1 MVLSNKIFPHINV
14 YLCFIFWIIVFPL
27 THFAVFLDESI
38 LGSSVNLYG
47 IITICLVVANC
58 LWYLNLNLVLHK
70 AEVVRIMSI
79 ATVLLCLPL
88 MIHIKDISLCIP
100 LVLPFLITAV
110 VLFSLHQM
118 RYNIQKRNLLLWI
131 IVAGNTVNA
140 IIHDASFVMQYN
152 IDTPPAD
159 SILASISI
167 TICMYLLLRSRFSAF
182 DIIGNLFTL
191 IILYLYFL
199 HHINIKV
206 IFIIVPSV
214 VILLGLLMKENL
226 KTGLTIIAITAIC
239 TWMSYCI
246 GFFDN
251 FDPVS
256 EFSKYSSNTMA
267 HIKTA
272 WNNILLGHGLGT
284 FAMANLEVNPNYYT
298 ERAYSTLLHLMAV
311 GGIAAVIPMLT
322 AWYALIKTSL
332 NRFNSLSRQLSNL
345 SIILPFILATV
356 TTSISVFSIPVFFAM
371 CYTIWYVS
379 CQNPVS
385 KKSVTWKQLYIR
397 RVPIAIIT
405 TVSLLFFITGIV
417 SLNQISK
424 IEKENICDNLEKR
437 VVNPFIVASRLKE
450 HEMRCVYQGLTVLPV
465 TQWLAAYR
473 RIMMNEII
481 PYRPKKIFFEHL
493 INLEDHFTEE
503 EKKEIRDLAD
513 RLYPTLLLEIE
524 ENKKENKEKSKQNK
538 DTIETSA
545 TESSKSGDL
554 SSDNREQKDM
564 QSGSNDGKD
573 KTKQEE
579 TPEDIGNTT
588 DSQ

>member
-1 MVLSNKIFPHINV
+1 MNRDSTMVFSNKIFPRINI

-58 LWYLNLNLVLHK
+58 LWYLNRNLVLHK
-70 AEVVRIMSI
+70 AEVIRNMSI
-79 ATVLLCLPL
+79 ATALLSLPL
-88 MIHIKDISLCIP
+88 LLHISEIGFCIP

-110 VLFSLHQM
+110 VLFSLHQI
-118 RYNIQKRNLLLWI
+118 RYSIQKRNLLLWI
-131 IVAGNTVNA
+131 IVAGNTINA
-140 IIHDASFVMQYN
+140 IIHDASFVIQYN

-159 SILASISI
+159 GILASISI

-206 IFIIVPSV
+206 IFITVPSV
-214 VILLGLLMKENL
+214 MILLGLLLKENL
-226 KTGLTIIAITAIC
+226 KTGLTIIAITTIC
-239 TWMSYCI
+239 TWMSYCL

-256 EFSKYSSNTMA
+256 EISKYASDTMA

-298 ERAYSTLLHLMAV
+298 ERAYSTILHLMAI
-311 GGIAAVIPMLT
+311 GGITAVIPMLM

-332 NRFNSLSRQLSNL
+332 NKINSLSRRLSNL
-345 SIILPFILATV
+345 SILLPFILATV

-379 CQNPVS
+379 CQNPIS
-385 KKSVTWKQLYIR
+385 KKNVTWKQLYIR

-405 TVSLLFFITGIV
+405 SVSLLFFITGII

-424 IEKENICDNLEKR
+424 IEKENICDNLQNR
-437 VVNPFIVASRLKE
+437 VVNPFIVASRLRE
-450 HEMRCVYQGLTVLPV
+450 HEMRCVYQGLTVFPV
-465 TQWLAAYR
+465 AQWLASYR
-473 RIMMNEII
+473 QIMMNEII

-503 EKKEIRDLAD
+503 EKREVRDLSD
-513 RLYPTLLLEIE
+513 RLYPTLLPEME
-524 ENKKENKEKSKQNK
+524 ENDKINEITSERDKDRKES
-538 DTIETSA
+538 SA
-545 TESSKSGDL
+545 TEDSKSEDE
-554 SSDNREQKDM
+554 SPDM
-564 QSGSNDGKD
+564 K
-573 KTKQEE
+573 KMTYRPEE
-579 TPEDIGNTT
+579 M
-588 DSQ
+588 SRSR